1 MFYWLPS
8 NLSCDRPLT
17 ERVKLNKKKSL
28 REGNKA
34 QINVKH

>member
-8 NLSCDRPLT
+8 NLSCDGPLKAN
-17 ERVKLNKKKSL
+17 EAEKKKSL